1 MVVVE
6 EIKVKI
12 SDYQISQAP
21 NKLITVGLGSCIGTI
36 IYDERSKIGGLS
48 HIMLPDSTAF
58 RHKSLLKVE
67 KFSDLAIP
75 QMVIE
80 IKKQVPNARLKAKIV
95 GGSNMFGFQTK
106 VASTGIGE
114 RNIEA
119 VEAVLKE
126 LKIPII
132 AKEVG
137 GSSGR
142 TMIVDLTNFKTDVR
156 VVNHQVITI

>member
-1 MVVVE
+1 MVNAE

-48 HIMLPDSTAF
+48 HIMLPDSTPF
-58 RHKSLLKVE
+58 SHKKPLKVE
-67 KFSDLAIP
+67 KFADLAIP
-75 QMVIE
+75 QMVTE

-95 GGSNMFGFQTK
+95 GGANMFGFQTK
-106 VASTGIGE
+106 VAATAVGE

-137 GSSGR
+137 GDSGR
-142 TMIVDLTNFKTDVR
+142 TMIVDLTNFETAIR
-156 VVNHQVITI
+156 IVNHQVVII